1 MSAAFEAPY
10 PVNLDLWGRRVLV
23 VGGGQVAARKVAGLL
38 RAGAAVTVVAP
49 DAVAEIAEDPDVRW
63 HQRPYR
69 RGEVASYRLAITATD
84 DPAVNRQ
91 VARDGDAA
99 NVFVNSADDP
109 ANCSFILPAVVRRGD
124 LQLAV
129 STNGRSPAFASWVRR
144 RLEQTFTDT
153 HARLLEVLSE
163 VRDEV
168 REAHGTTELAGWE
181 PCDRRRADR
190 PGRCRRGRRGAR
202 PCAGVARAG
211 RVRLVTVYLVGAGPG
226 DPDLLTLRA
235 ASLLARADV
244 IVHDRLIDHR
254 ILASAAPWAEL
265 IDVGKTPGSP
275 CNSQAEINRILV
287 DRGRLGD
294 TVVRLKGG
302 DPFVFGRGG
311 EEAEVL
317 GAHGIAVEVVPGV
330 SSSIAAPAAAGI
342 PVTMRGVASGVTIV
356 TAHQDP
362 AHRHEE
368 RTRLDWDA
376 LARSGTT
383 LVVLMGAARARS
395 VSERLIAGGM
405 RPDMPVAVITSAT
418 CPDQLIDR
426 TTLALLG
433 EMPVINPSTIV
444 IGEVAALDVT
454 AAVSLAALAAG
465 EPS

>member
-1 MSAAFEAPY
+1 M
-10 PVNLDLWGRRVLV
+10 
-23 VGGGQVAARKVAGLL
+23 
-38 RAGAAVTVVAP
+38 
-49 DAVAEIAEDPDVRW
+49 
-63 HQRPYR
+63 
-69 RGEVASYRLAITATD
+69 
-84 DPAVNRQ
+84 
-91 VARDGDAA
+91 
-99 NVFVNSADDP
+99 
-109 ANCSFILPAVVRRGD
+109 
-124 LQLAV
+124 
-129 STNGRSPAFASWVRR
+129 
-144 RLEQTFTDT
+144 
-153 HARLLEVLSE
+153 
-163 VRDEV
+163 
-168 REAHGTTELAGWE
+168 
-181 PCDRRRADR
+181 
-190 PGRCRRGRRGAR
+190 
-202 PCAGVARAG
+202 
-211 RVRLVTVYLVGAGPG
+211 TVYLVGAGPG

-244 IVHDRLIDHR
+244 IVHDRLVDHR

-275 CNSQAEINRILV
+275 CHSQAEINRILV
-287 DRGRLGD
+287 DRGRLSD

-330 SSSIAAPAAAGI
+330 SSSTAAPAAAGI
-342 PVTMRGVASGVTIV
+342 PVTMRGIASGVTIV

-362 AHRHEE
+362 AAPARGGE
-368 RTRLDWDA
+368 RGLDWDA